1 MTKSSFFTDSFC
13 SELIRERKKLRHMIE
28 SADPFANSNELTQSE
43 IYDLKL
49 AYNRVL
55 ALSESA
61 GIISNVILV
70 EDSYVL

>member
-1 MTKSSFFTDSFC
+1 MTKSSFFTESFC
-13 SELIRERKKLRHMIE
+13 SELIRERKKIKNMIE

-43 IYDLKL
+43 VYDLKL

-55 ALSESA
+55 ALLESA
-61 GIISNVILV
+61 GVISNVILI

>member
-1 MTKSSFFTDSFC
+1 MTKSSFFTDHFC
-13 SELIRERKKLRHMIE
+13 SELVRERKKIRHIIE
-28 SADPFANSNELTQSE
+28 GANPFANPNELTLSE

-61 GIISNVILV
+61 GIISNVILI